1 MIQKALLTRGS
12 KRPFRCLDLRAKYL
26 EYPQSDSISASD
38 HHSDG
43 IGDGADDVSYGAADD
58 VSDTADADGRDGGAG
73 DVSDEAGDDGD
84 GVAEVMNVVTSRG
97 HPGAASSA

>member
-1 MIQKALLTRGS
+1 M
-12 KRPFRCLDLRAKYL
+12 RAKYL

-43 IGDGADDVSYGAADD
+43 IGDGADDVSDGADNDD
-58 VSDTADADGRDGGAG
+58 GE

>member
-1 MIQKALLTRGS
+1 M
-12 KRPFRCLDLRAKYL
+12 RAKYL
-26 EYPQSDSISASD
+26 EYPQSVSISASD
-38 HHSDG
+38 HRSDG
-43 IGDGADDVSYGAADD
+43 IGDGADDVSCGAADD
-58 VSDTADADGRDGGAG
+58 VRDDGE

>member
-1 MIQKALLTRGS
+1 MN
-12 KRPFRCLDLRAKYL
+12 
-26 EYPQSDSISASD
+26 SISASD
-38 HHSDG
+38 HHSGG
-43 IGDGADDVSYGAADD
+43 IGDGDVDVIDGADNDD
-58 VSDTADADGRDGGAG
+58 GE

>member
-1 MIQKALLTRGS
+1 M
-12 KRPFRCLDLRAKYL
+12 RAKYL

-43 IGDGADDVSYGAADD
+43 ADDVSYGAADD
-58 VSDTADADGRDGGAG
+58 VRDDGE

>member
-1 MIQKALLTRGS
+1 M
-12 KRPFRCLDLRAKYL
+12 RAKYL

-43 IGDGADDVSYGAADD
+43 DGADDVSCGAADD
-58 VSDTADADGRDGGAG
+58 VRDDGE